1 MQNSGCCT
9 ETKIERK
16 LKEWENRLNA
26 AQTGHYIMSERYLW
40 CNIFIAMPVVTLSA
54 VVASF
59 AFFEASPGS
68 AWALPLKILAIIV
81 TVLSS
86 LQILIRPS
94 EKAEQHR
101 TKASRYG
108 CLKRKIETLSLK
120 SNLDTEWAHISKE
133 LIYEWNSIAE
143 DSPLTPN
150 YARKKIKK
158 LSEQNS

>member
-1 MQNSGCCT
+1 MENSGCCT

-16 LKEWENRLNA
+16 LKEWEARLNA
-26 AQTGHYIMSERYLW
+26 AQTGHFIMAERYLW
-40 CNIFIAMPVVTLSA
+40 WNFFIAMPLVTFSVIVVSFVFFQAPPEDMWSISLKVAAIA
-54 VVASF
+54 VT
-59 AFFEASPGS
+59 
-68 AWALPLKILAIIV
+68 I
-81 TVLSS
+81 LSS

-108 CLKRKIETLSLK
+108 CLKRKIEMLSLK
-120 SNLDTEWAHISKE
+120 SNLTAEWESTTKE
-133 LIYEWNSIAE
+133 LMHEWNSIAE

-158 LSEQNS
+158 LSEQ